1 MQHKERSD
9 LKLKSTRRTKREL
22 LHYYLVSFSHSAVEN
37 IKLLLGGF
45 TEMKKAK
52 LFGFGLTALA
62 LTVALAACG
71 GGKKDGTD
79 STGGNSAVGDA
90 DHSVVIVTDIGGVD
104 DRSFNQSAWEG
115 LQAWGK
121 EHDLKKGADGF
132 DYIQSNDASEYVT
145 NIDTAVSNGFKTV
158 FGIGYLLADSISTAA
173 DANPDT
179 QFGIIDSVIE
189 GKDNVVSATFKDQE
203 ASYLAGVA
211 AAHTTKTNT
220 VGFIGVIDTA
230 KELNKDI
237 KVEIEYAASF
247 GDPAKGKALAASM
260 YQKGADIIF
269 HASGGTGQGVFQEA
283 KDLNETGSKDKVWV
297 IGVDSDQDKEGK
309 YKTKDG
315 KEDNFTLTSTLK
327 GVGAAVQDI
336 SNRALEDKFPGGEHL
351 VYGLKDGGV
360 DLTKGYL
367 SDEAQKAV
375 DKAKEEIID
384 EKITVPE
391 VPKDVKE

>member
-1 MQHKERSD
+1 
-9 LKLKSTRRTKREL
+9 
-22 LHYYLVSFSHSAVEN
+22 
-37 IKLLLGGF
+37 
-45 TEMKKAK
+45 MKKAK
-52 LFGFGLTALA
+52 LVGFSLAIFGLT
-62 LTVALAACG
+62 VMLAACG
-71 GGKKDGTD
+71 GGKKDSSSGD
-79 STGGNSAVGDA
+79 GN
-90 DHSVVIVTDIGGVD
+90 HSVAIITDVGGVD

-115 LQAWGK
+115 LQEWGK
-121 EHDLKKGADGF
+121 EHDLKKGAGGF

-145 NIDTAVSNGFKTV
+145 NIDTAISNGFKTV

-173 DANPDT
+173 DANPDI

-211 AAHTTKTNT
+211 AAYTTKTGT
-220 VGFIGVIDTA
+220 VGFVGGEEGAVIDRFEAGFHQGVIDAA
-230 KELNKDI
+230 KDLKKNI

-297 IGVDSDQDKEGK
+297 IGVDSDQNKEGA

-336 SNRALEDKFPGGEHL
+336 SNRVLKDKFPGGEHL

-360 DLTKGYL
+360 ELTKGYL
-367 SDEAQKAV
+367 SEEVQAAV
-375 DKAKEEIID
+375 EKAKEKIIAGEIN
-384 EKITVPE
+384 VPE

>member
-1 MQHKERSD
+1 
-9 LKLKSTRRTKREL
+9 
-22 LHYYLVSFSHSAVEN
+22 
-37 IKLLLGGF
+37 
-45 TEMKKAK
+45 MKKAK
-52 LFGFGLTALA
+52 IFGFSLA
-62 LTVALAACG
+62 VLGLTVALAACG
-71 GGKKDGTD
+71 GGKKDSTD
-79 STGGNSAVGDA
+79 STGGKSAGGDA

-121 EHDLKKGADGF
+121 EHDLKKGADGY

-203 ASYLAGVA
+203 ASYLAGIA
-211 AAHTTKTNT
+211 AAYTTKTDK
-220 VGFIGVIDTA
+220 VGFIGGEEGAVIDRFEAGFHQGVIDGA
-230 KELNKDI
+230 KALNK
-237 KVEIEYAASF
+237 EITVSVEYAASF

-283 KDLNETGSKDKVWV
+283 KDLNESGSKDKVWV
-297 IGVDSDQDKEGK
+297 IGVDSDQQKEGE

-367 SDEAQKAV
+367 SEDALAAV
-375 DKAKEEIID
+375 DKAKEEIIAGD
-384 EKITVPE
+384 ITVPE
-391 VPKDVKE
+391 TPKEVKE

>member
-1 MQHKERSD
+1 
-9 LKLKSTRRTKREL
+9 
-22 LHYYLVSFSHSAVEN
+22 
-37 IKLLLGGF
+37 
-45 TEMKKAK
+45 MKKAK

-62 LTVALAACG
+62 LTLTLAACG
-71 GGKKDGTD
+71 GGKNSSTD
-79 STGGNSAVGDA
+79 STGGKSADGDA
-90 DHSVVIVTDIGGVD
+90 AHSVVIVTDIGGVD

-158 FGIGYLLADSISTAA
+158 FGIGYLLADSISSAA

-220 VGFIGVIDTA
+220 VGFIGGEEGAVIDRFEAGFHQGVIDTA

-360 DLTKGYL
+360 DLTDGYL
-367 SDEAQKAV
+367 SDDAKAAV
-375 DKAKEEIID
+375 EKVKEEIID